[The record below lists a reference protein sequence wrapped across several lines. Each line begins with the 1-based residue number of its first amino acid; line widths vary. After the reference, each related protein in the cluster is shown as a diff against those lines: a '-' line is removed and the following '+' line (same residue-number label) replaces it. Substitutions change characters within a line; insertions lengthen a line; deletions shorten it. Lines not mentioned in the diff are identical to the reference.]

1 MGSGGEHRRVM
12 AMRAVF
18 LCGALGGL
26 LATGQSA
33 DLSSG
38 NLALAAR
45 GARAHSWEPGVG
57 VILEHEPAR
66 ANDGSLHS
74 YWIVRPEQLPADLG
88 VEWPQAQNVSSLVV
102 RYFDGKMVRGPA
114 VSRTQP
120 WARIQ
125 YWEQDEWKDLEA
137 QILGQETCVVR
148 YVFSP
153 VTTFRIRLLFTEPPD
168 PELRRTPERLGIFV
182 CELEAYS
189 QAPFQWVSSPDRV
202 VRIQRHGGR
211 TYQSYYNEPPSGDAD
226 YDFAGPLVIEPWQTR
241 IFTDTLTPTL
251 IVSESR
257 WAQEPCS
264 ASWSR
269 TQGAQLRNGFLQLE
283 ISIAGGVRES
293 RLTNRVTGESVPTPH
308 SRAFLL
314 RTADGTLMP
323 DTFKLGEVDT
333 TGSNEEVSRLSVEL
347 ASEKVDVTVHYELRR
362 QDHFYHKWLTLA
374 NKGNSE
380 FLIRDAVVSSL
391 ELPHTIDLMA
401 GMELTYPIARL
412 EKGGFFSNLE
422 TVYWEHQGDSLIYF
436 PWGDYPSGKNWD
448 TEKAVVGVYQNR
460 GDYWAGWDR
469 GVREW
474 VTEYHAQ
481 ISPLSPNWPDVYCEG
496 WSAKIG
502 VKELV
507 ERPQW
512 SERYMATAAKMGI
525 RYMDAY
531 EPAHQ
536 TLVMSPTWVRRFVD
550 LADRYSIATGWWI
563 DFGSDIDWGTGSP
576 LKPLACLLSP
586 EAESYLQKVIE
597 LARTYKLRAMHWADF
612 FSVFPCN
619 QTSHGHLPGK
629 YSIYAQGQRMLR
641 FGQQLREASPG
652 MMLGADGGLTNPQ
665 YVRYEDSRAHGTFY
679 GGYGG
684 DHFSAVEPDI
694 HLDRLYADMNRVY
707 LHGSHTF
714 FLRPWFRTLNCV
726 NHFGQESHLHDIAG
740 FRYSLLSAI
749 AMAGQVTFNDAPDNI
764 GESEIQFCQ
773 RWLNWA
779 KTNKDYLKQGYK
791 LFDRSV
797 HFGDVWQGDAYSLS
811 GFAHIRGD
819 KGFVFLLNPT
829 PVEQI
834 GELALALDGPT
845 AGRFAVTEVFPTKQ
859 KLQGSAD
866 GEYSKGGTLRV
877 TVPAKQVRI
886 LWIAPASGSTDPG
899 NAQPEDAGV
908 AQWRRYV
915 GDWAITNRS
924 PESATLS
931 SKFECPA
938 SASPYLSNLTSE
950 ASWSKEPW
958 AYDKAYLVLLMKDE
972 TQELNNQWVPDKLP
986 ILRQAET
993 QPESPLVLINGIA
1006 KSIHPF
1012 KTGRN
1017 QQEGLTRCYFVE
1029 LAGETLP
1036 GKSNQVEVTLPIRTG
1051 LVFSGAYIDLP
1062 DQMPAGE

>member
-1 MGSGGEHRRVM
+1 
-12 AMRAVF
+12 
-18 LCGALGGL
+18 
-26 LATGQSA
+26 
-33 DLSSG
+33 
-38 NLALAAR
+38 
-45 GARAHSWEPGVG
+45 
-57 VILEHEPAR
+57 
-66 ANDGSLHS
+66 
-74 YWIVRPEQLPADLG
+74 VRPEQLPADLG
-88 VEWPQAQNVSSLVV
+88 VEWPQPQKISSLVV

-125 YWEQDEWKDLEA
+125 YWEQDDWRDVEA
-137 QILGQETCVVR
+137 EILGQETCVVR

-153 VTTFRIRLLFTEPPD
+153 VTSSRIRLLFTEPPD
-168 PELRRTPERLGIFV
+168 PEMRRTPERLGIFV

-189 QAPFQWVSSPDRV
+189 EVPFQWVSSPGRV

-211 TYQSYYNEPPSGDAD
+211 TYQNYYNEPPSGDAD
-226 YDFAGPLVIEPWQTR
+226 YDFSGPLVIEPWQTR

-257 WAQEPCS
+257 WAQEPCGVTPPRHS
-264 ASWSR
+264 
-269 TQGAQLRNGFLQLE
+269 QGAQLKNGFLQLE
-283 ISIAGGVRES
+283 ISTRGELRETL
-293 RLTNRVTGESVPTPH
+293 LTNRVTGESVSTPH
-308 SRAFLL
+308 ARAFLL
-314 RTADGTLMP
+314 RTADGTLTP
-323 DTFKLGEVDT
+323 DAFKLGQVDT
-333 TGSNEEVSRLSVEL
+333 RGSNEEASRLNVEL
-347 ASEKVDVTVHYELRR
+347 TSANLDVTVHYELRR
-362 QDHFYHKWLTLA
+362 QDHFYHKWLTLT
-374 NKGNSE
+374 NKGSSD
-380 FLIRDAVVSSL
+380 LLVRDAVVSSL
-391 ELPHTIDLMA
+391 ALPQTVDLMA
-401 GMELTYPIARL
+401 GMELTYPIARM

-436 PWGDYPSGKNWD
+436 PGVTVGADKSWD

-474 VTEYHAQ
+474 VTEYHVQ
-481 ISPLSPNWPDVYCEG
+481 ISPLSSNWPDVYCEG

-512 SERYMATAAKMGI
+512 SERYMATAERMGI

-536 TLVMSPTWVRRFVD
+536 TLVMSPAWVRRFVD
-550 LADRYSIATGWWI
+550 LANGHNIATGWWI

-576 LKPLACLLSP
+576 LKPFACLLSP
-586 EAESYLQKVIE
+586 EAESYLQKIVE

-612 FSVFPCN
+612 FSVFQCN
-619 QTSHGHLPGK
+619 QPDHGHLPGK

-652 MMLGADGGLTNPQ
+652 LMLGADGGLTNPQ

-679 GGYGG
+679 GGYQG

-694 HLDRLYADMNRVY
+694 HLDRLYAEMNRVY

-740 FRYSLLSAI
+740 FRYSLLSGI

-779 KTNKDYLKQGYK
+779 KANKDYLKQGYK

-829 PVEQI
+829 PVEQVA
-834 GELALALDGPT
+834 ELKLALDHSPAT
-845 AGRFAVTEVFPTKQ
+845 RFAVNEVFPTKQ
-859 KLQGSAD
+859 RLQGPAG
-866 GEYSKGGTLRV
+866 GEYPSGGILRV

-886 LWIAPASGSTDPG
+886 LKMSPASEGS
-899 NAQPEDAGV
+899 NANSPQPENAHA

-915 GDWAITNRS
+915 GNWAINNRS

-931 SKFECPA
+931 SQFEYPA
-938 SASPYLSNLTSE
+938 EGSSYLANLTQE
-950 ASWSKEPW
+950 AAWSKEPW
-958 AYDKAYLVLLMKDE
+958 AYEKAYLIFLMKDE
-972 TQELNNQWVPDKLP
+972 TQELNNQWIPDTLP
-986 ILRQAET
+986 ILRKGETQAE
-993 QPESPLVLINGIA
+993 SPRILINGIA
-1006 KSIHPF
+1006 KSMHPF

-1017 QQEGLTRCYFVE
+1017 QLEGLTRCYFAE

-1036 GKSNQVEVTLPIRTG
+1036 GKPNQVEITLPIRTG
-1051 LVFSGAYIDLP
+1051 LAFSGAYIDLP